1 MKRFLFLAVLS
12 LVPAASSFAQR
23 TAPQFE
29 VFGGATWIRADISP
43 DLKAFGL
50 SHVNATGWN
59 ASATENVNSWFGGT
73 LDFSGV
79 YSRPTITDPVTG
91 ATFSNQINASAYTF
105 LFGPSFAYRRGRRI
119 VPFGRVLLGAANAR
133 ASTTSQGALAIGTA
147 AKSSDTRFAL
157 AAGGGADILVSH
169 SIALR
174 GTADWIRSTFND
186 FGDDRQNNLRISVGV
201 VFRWSPER

>member
-1 MKRFLFLAVLS
+1 MEKFVYFVILS
-12 LVPAASSFAQR
+12 LALAGPSFAQR
-23 TAPQFE
+23 TTPQFE

-79 YSRPTITDPVTG
+79 YSRPKITDPTTG
-91 ATFSNQINASAYTF
+91 VTFSNEINASAYTF
-105 LFGPSFAYRRGRRI
+105 LFGPSFAYRRSRKI
-119 VPFGRVLLGAANAR
+119 VLFGRVLLGAANGR
-133 ASTTSQGALAIGTA
+133 ASTTSQGALALGIA
-147 AKSSDTRFAL
+147 AKSSDTRFAF
-157 AAGGGADILVSH
+157 AAGGGADFPLSH
-169 SIALR
+169 NIALR

-186 FGDDRQNNLRISVGV
+186 FGDDRQNSLRVSAGI
-201 VFRWSPER
+201 VFRFNGI

>member
-105 LFGPSFAYRRGRRI
+105 LFGPSFVSPRPQNRSIRPG
-119 VPFGRVLLGAANAR
+119 VVGAANVR

-157 AAGGGADILVSH
+157 AAGGGADILVSR

-174 GTADWIRSTFND
+174 GTR
-186 FGDDRQNNLRISVGV
+186 
-201 VFRWSPER
+201 

>member
-105 LFGPSFAYRRGRRI
+105 LFGPSFAYRRGRH
-119 VPFGRVLLGAANAR
+119 GCEVLGHSLRPCRWRRCGHPGVTQHCTAR
-133 ASTTSQGALAIGTA
+133 
-147 AKSSDTRFAL
+147 
-157 AAGGGADILVSH
+157 
-169 SIALR
+169 
-174 GTADWIRSTFND
+174 
-186 FGDDRQNNLRISVGV
+186 
-201 VFRWSPER
+201 